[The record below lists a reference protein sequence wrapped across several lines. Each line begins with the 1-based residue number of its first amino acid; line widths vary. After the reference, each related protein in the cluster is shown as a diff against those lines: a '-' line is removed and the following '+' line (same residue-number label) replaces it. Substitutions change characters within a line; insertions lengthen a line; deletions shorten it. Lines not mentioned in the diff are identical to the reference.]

1 MNKNIKDEF
10 DSLINSQTPDLWE
23 RIEMSLPEKTILSE
37 RTNGEEK
44 KNAAEQISPAIR
56 KSEPVK
62 HRLYRKYA
70 AYGTA
75 GIAACLCITLVA
87 LNNSFK
93 KSEENMTADES
104 AAEEILLD
112 DAETEGAVEDDGFMM
127 DGGLNGAYDGAMEDF
142 ADTAE
147 YEKEAASA
155 EAAGDEAGEGAAAGT
170 ETAEAPAEEAKY
182 WQDSEDVT
190 DENRKED
197 LSSGKEEENDQAVQE
212 KKEELL
218 KSGYWVYED
227 AIIRIESVSETVQ
240 EEKNVI
246 IYHVTLLEENVNTDK
261 EIKLDLKT
269 DELFRT
275 KLVEGACYQVTF
287 YDNKMPYDSSVHEYF
302 LLELK

>member
-23 RIEMSLPEKTILSE
+23 RIEMSLPEKTIVSE

-56 KSEPVK
+56 KNKPK
-62 HRLYRKYA
+62 HRSYRKYA

-75 GIAACLCITLVA
+75 GIAACVCITLVA

-93 KSEENMTADES
+93 KSEENMTAEES

-112 DAETEGAVEDDGFMM
+112 DAETDGAADEGGFMTE
-127 DGGLNGAYDGAMEDF
+127 GESNGAYYDVLEDF
-142 ADTAE
+142 ADAAE
-147 YEKEAASA
+147 YEKEAAST
-155 EAAGDEAGEGAAAGT
+155 ETAGDEAGEGAASGMEA
-170 ETAEAPAEEAKY
+170 AEAPAEEAKY
-182 WQDSEDVT
+182 RQDSEDIT
-190 DENRKED
+190 DGNRKED
-197 LSSGKEEENDQAVQE
+197 LSSDKEEENNQAVQE
-212 KKEELL
+212 KKAELL
-218 KSGYWVYED
+218 KSGYFVYED

-246 IYHVTLLEENVNTDK
+246 IYHVTLLEENVNMDK